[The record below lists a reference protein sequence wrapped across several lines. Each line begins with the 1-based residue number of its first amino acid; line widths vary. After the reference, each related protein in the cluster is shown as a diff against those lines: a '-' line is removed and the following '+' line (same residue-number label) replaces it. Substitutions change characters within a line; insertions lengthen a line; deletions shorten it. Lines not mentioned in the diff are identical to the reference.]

1 MLAFSVALGWLTN
14 LNYLTLHRFYR
25 DRLMEA
31 FMPDVERVEDNSS
44 GPAFKAE
51 AVRLAEMCDI
61 DEPRG
66 PYHLINCH
74 LILTGTTDKTR
85 KARGGDSFILSPFYC
100 GSNATG
106 WRRTKEFYDNEITLP
121 TAMAISGAAAN
132 PNAGGGGA
140 GITRNPIVSI
150 VMSLF
155 NVRLGYWVPNPNPA
169 KTRQSIQAESLQP
182 RGSRPDRLPARQIKS
197 ILRLS
202 DGGHFDN
209 LGLYELIRR
218 RVEFIVCCD
227 AGADPD
233 YAFSDLTTAIVR
245 AEQDFGA
252 VIKFEE
258 PPLKS
263 LMPSETLDFPRR
275 AAFSQ
280 RAHARAEITYADG
293 SKGTLIYLTTLI
305 IKELRLRMLGYLGAR
320 PAFPDET
327 TADQFFDEGQFEA
340 YRELGFVIADRMLAD
355 QGNPASARE
364 PEARGFAEEFT
375 RRLQEAQATQQWLK
389 QSHRRRGR
397 LAAMRR
403 LVSCGANPALRSF
416 GPA

>member
-1 MLAFSVALGWLTN
+1 
-14 LNYLTLHRFYR
+14 
-25 DRLMEA
+25 
-31 FMPDVERVEDNSS
+31 
-44 GPAFKAE
+44 
-51 AVRLAEMCDI
+51 
-61 DEPRG
+61 
-66 PYHLINCH
+66 
-74 LILTGTTDKTR
+74 
-85 KARGGDSFILSPFYC
+85 
-100 GSNATG
+100 
-106 WRRTKEFYDNEITLP
+106 
-121 TAMAISGAAAN
+121 MAISGAAAN
-132 PNAGGGGA
+132 PNAGGGGT

-169 KTRQSIQAESLQP
+169 KTRQTTRPNHFDPGILDLIDYQRDES
-182 RGSRPDRLPARQIKS
+182 SR

-233 YAFSDLTTAIVR
+233 YAFSDLTTALVR

-252 VIKFEE
+252 VIKFED

-263 LMPSETLDFPRR
+263 LMPSEILDFPRR
-275 AAFSQ
+275 ALFSQ
-280 RAHARAEITYADG
+280 RAHARAQITYADG

-355 QGNPASARE
+355 RGNPASARE

-375 RRLQEAQATQQWLK
+375 ERLKRLQ
-389 QSHRRRGR
+389 
-397 LAAMRR
+397 
-403 LVSCGANPALRSF
+403 
-416 GPA
+416 